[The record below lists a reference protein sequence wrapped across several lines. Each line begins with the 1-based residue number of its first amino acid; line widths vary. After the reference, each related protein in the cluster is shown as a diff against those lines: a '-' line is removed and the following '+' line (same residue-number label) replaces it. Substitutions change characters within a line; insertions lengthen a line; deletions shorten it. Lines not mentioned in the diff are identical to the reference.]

1 MQHGVLGCGWSRTV
15 SDSPLSFNWMCDWR
29 RPHIHATPMG
39 TSPLSQI
46 PFSLLTVT
54 DVLLRWL
61 RPLSRHCCKCWHGA
75 ALEPARANES
85 RANF

>member
-1 MQHGVLGCGWSRTV
+1 MQHGVLGCGWSRTGG
-15 SDSPLSFNWMCDWR
+15 DSPLSFDWMRDWR
-29 RPHIHATPMG
+29 FTPRPLAAG
-39 TSPLSQI
+39 LLSRL

-61 RPLSRHCCKCWHGA
+61 RPLSRHCCKCRHGA
-75 ALEPARANES
+75 ALEPARAHES